1 MHCWIHL
8 YPLEKTRWAWQFYF
22 HLKILVLQAVLMAS
36 GPQWQLKYCSQRG
49 IRKTI
54 DHTGWKQW
62 CKIAWN
68 LHGKNVLTKATTS
81 LSLDMSHSPREKKK
95 KDVPTQFQQLYFE
108 NKCPACP
115 PRISSS
121 NPVVVLVHTHETE
134 QQILF
139 SLCLQPPSDIALN
152 RNCVKHLS
160 LI

>member
-62 CKIAWN
+62 CKIARN

-81 LSLDMSHSPREKKK
+81 LSLDTSHSPTEKKE
-95 KDVPTQFQQLYFE
+95 DVPTQFQQLYFE

-115 PRISSS
+115 PRISTSS
-121 NPVVVLVHTHETE
+121 NPSSSPGSHPWSWAANT
-134 QQILF
+134 LF
-139 SLCLQPPSDIALN
+139 PLPAASLWYS
-152 RNCVKHLS
+152 S
-160 LI
+160 ES